1 MNKLKMVAMGCG
13 TLALALGAG
22 HFMQSRSA
30 VAPVAQ
36 QSRAPILGSSLAQGT
51 DTINGALH
59 LSAITLTSAAPTLP
73 SAAPA
78 PGKLP
83 QLPPLSEIREAAL
96 NDAAGQTL
104 TDALP
109 AEEPAPSLTCDY
121 SLQADVAAGAMVA
134 LSLDAPCAP
143 GERFTLHHNGMMFT
157 EVTDDGGYA
166 SMLVPALSSRAA
178 FIASFPNGDGAVA
191 NAEVEGLVY
200 YQRVAVQWQGNA
212 GVQLHALEFGSDYTG
227 EGHVWSGASR
237 DVAAAADGNRGF
249 LTRLGNAGQP
259 DGLMA
264 EVYTFPS
271 QLAGRDGQ
279 VELRVEAEV
288 TEANCNRDIEA
299 QALQLQADGALRVQD
314 VTLMMPECD
323 AVGDFLVLNNLLN
336 DLTIA
341 RN

>member
-1 MNKLKMVAMGCG
+1 MDKLKMIAMGCG

-36 QSRAPILGSSLAQGT
+36 QSPAPVLGSSVPQGAAAA
-51 DTINGALH
+51 NGALH
-59 LSAITLTSAAPTLP
+59 LSSITLTSAAPTLP

-83 QLPPLSEIREAAL
+83 HLPALSEIREAAL
-96 NDAAGQTL
+96 DDAVGQIL

-109 AEEPAPSLTCDY
+109 AEEPAPSLICDY
-121 SLQADVAAGAMVA
+121 SLQADAAAGAMVA
-134 LSLDAPCAP
+134 LALDAPCAP

-166 SMLVPALSSRAA
+166 SMLVPALSRRAS
-178 FIASFPNGDGAVA
+178 FIASFANGQGVVA
-191 NAEVEGLVY
+191 SAEVEGIGY
-200 YQRVAVQWQGNA
+200 YQRVAVQWQGDA
-212 GVQLHALEFGSDYTG
+212 GLQLHALEFGSDYAD

-237 DVAAAADGNRGF
+237 DVAAAADGNHGF
-249 LTRLGNAGQP
+249 LTRLGNADQP
-259 DGLMA
+259 NPLMA

-271 QLAGRDGQ
+271 QLEGRDGQ

-299 QALQLQADGALRVQD
+299 QALELEVGGALRVQD
-314 VTLMMPECD
+314 VTLMMPQCD